1 MLPDVDEFYIV
12 WQIILTPF
20 PRTANTRAMVVLPIK
35 TLATV
40 KLDGTSLL
48 ARGIVAANDGSFV
61 LPAGAYL
68 MTWRR

>member
-1 MLPDVDEFYIV
+1 
-12 WQIILTPF
+12 
-20 PRTANTRAMVVLPIK
+20 MVVLPIK